1 MITDSIVLP
10 LLTWYDQNKRILPW
24 RENRDPYR
32 IWVSEIMLQQ
42 TRVEAVKPYF
52 DRFIRRLPDVESLA
66 TAPEEQLLKL
76 WEGLGYYNRVK
87 NMQKAA
93 RMIVEQYGGKM
104 PGEYRILL
112 ELPGIGAYTAGAIAS
127 IAFNRPVTA
136 VDGNVLRIITR
147 LTADDTDVLSEKFK
161 KQVQKELEK
170 IVPAERPGDFTQ
182 ALMELGATV
191 CLPNGAPKCNQCP
204 WRELCE
210 ARRQGRLDEIP
221 YKKKKKARTIEPK
234 TVLLLRD
241 GDKTLI
247 RRRPDKGLLA
257 GLYEFPLFDGWL
269 SSDEIRREAE
279 KLGYHVLYMEQLPE
293 AVHVF
298 SHKEW
303 HMKGYLIKVEE
314 VGFSADADE
323 KMKHSESF
331 RQGSH
336 LVTSEMIQTDYP
348 IPSAFKAFTGYV
360 NVALGNERFLR

>member
-1 MITDSIVLP
+1 
-10 LLTWYDQNKRILPW
+10 
-24 RENRDPYR
+24 
-32 IWVSEIMLQQ
+32 
-42 TRVEAVKPYF
+42 
-52 DRFIRRLPDVESLA
+52 
-66 TAPEEQLLKL
+66 
-76 WEGLGYYNRVK
+76 
-87 NMQKAA
+87 
-93 RMIVEQYGGKM
+93 
-104 PGEYRILL
+104 
-112 ELPGIGAYTAGAIAS
+112 
-127 IAFNRPVTA
+127 
-136 VDGNVLRIITR
+136 
-147 LTADDTDVLSEKFK
+147 
-161 KQVQKELEK
+161 
-170 IVPAERPGDFTQ
+170 
-182 ALMELGATV
+182 MELGATV